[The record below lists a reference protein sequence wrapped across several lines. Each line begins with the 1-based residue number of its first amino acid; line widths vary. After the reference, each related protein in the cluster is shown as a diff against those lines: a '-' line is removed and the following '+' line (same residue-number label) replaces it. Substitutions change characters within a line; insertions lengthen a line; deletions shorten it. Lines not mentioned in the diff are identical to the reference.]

1 MGNEQVLKVLEARLS
16 GIEQRLAGGN
26 AVYMGDG
33 RVLTKAKFLE
43 LIYLLDAADRL
54 IVPRFIMDGV
64 YEAEVTSYLLRNI
77 TPASRC
83 VDVGA
88 NFGYYTCL
96 MARLAPHGHTSGI
109 EADPTTFELLRDNV
123 AINWLE
129 KAATVHNLAASDHEG
144 EMTLYRR
151 DRRSGNTSIINL
163 GADALA
169 GLGECPATPFTA
181 KSSTLDTLFSQPI
194 HFLKVDIEGAEPL
207 LFRGAKGIIA
217 NSPDLRIIME
227 WSPSQLVAAGFDPAG
242 FTEELE
248 AMALAPAALQP
259 HGDHRPL
266 GWHEVRG
273 MGFGNLLIMHKESLI

>member
-1 MGNEQVLKVLEARLS
+1 MTNDDLLKALDARLS
-16 GIEQRLAGGN
+16 RIEQRLAGGN
-26 AVYMGDG
+26 AVHMGNG

-43 LIYLLDAADRL
+43 LIYLVESSDRL
-54 IVPRFIMDGV
+54 IVPKFVMDGV
-64 YEAEVTSYLLRNI
+64 YEADVTSYFLRNI
-77 TPASRC
+77 KPTSHC

-96 MARLAPHGHTSGI
+96 MARLAPQGHTSGI

-129 KAATVHNLAASDHEG
+129 KAATVLNLAASDHEG

-163 GADALA
+163 SVESLADQ
-169 GLGECPATPFTA
+169 GERPATAFTVR
-181 KSSTLDTLFSQPI
+181 SITLDELFSRPI
-194 HFLKVDIEGAEPL
+194 DFLKVDIEGAEPL
-207 LFRGAKGIIA
+207 LFRGARAAIA
-217 NSPDLRIIME
+217 NSPDLRIVME
-227 WSPSQLVAAGFDPAG
+227 WSPSQLVAAGFDPAS

-266 GWHEVRG
+266 AWHEVRG
-273 MGFGNLLIMHKESLI
+273 MGFVNLLIMHKDCD